1 MYWGAYSQEAAYFP
15 DYTVSSIIFP
25 FLARNQQ
32 IRQLG
37 YPRKSDDADTS
48 QVMEYIH
55 SLNFDLLH
63 MTPYFDHGL
72 VLMKRRLCWT
82 LDKIL
87 YRKLR
92 KSKHRTKSD
101 MLPDAQNQS
110 VNFRTK
116 FKEWSKA
123 DYMLYEFT
131 NQSFWDQYNKEPR
144 IDEEVAYF
152 KKVRDQ
158 LTTFCP
164 SKKKKTLVVPA
175 SEWNEEFTITKDD
188 CNLMKVYDVMF
199 RRFFRLV

>member
-1 MYWGAYSQEAAYFP
+1 
-15 DYTVSSIIFP
+15 
-25 FLARNQQ
+25 
-32 IRQLG
+32 
-37 YPRKSDDADTS
+37 
-48 QVMEYIH
+48 
-55 SLNFDLLH
+55 
-63 MTPYFDHGL
+63 
-72 VLMKRRLCWT
+72 
-82 LDKIL
+82 
-87 YRKLR
+87 
-92 KSKHRTKSD
+92 